1 MCALCV
7 HDSSEGHKAVM
18 GLVMGLSYAKGG
30 RGRNGVSR
38 GLFKRIWEEREGGGE
53 GGISFL
59 WVCRASFSVLFLVW
73 VLWPY

>member
-38 GLFKRIWEEREGGGE
+38 GLFKRIGEEREGGRGE
-53 GGISFL
+53 GGGNIL
-59 WVCRASFSVLFLVW
+59 SVGV
-73 VLWPY
+73 

>member
-30 RGRNGVSR
+30 REGMECQGVFSSELGKR
-38 GLFKRIWEEREGGGE
+38 GKGEGGE
-53 GGISFL
+53 GGNIL
-59 WVCRASFSVLFLVW
+59 SVGV
-73 VLWPY
+73 